1 MENIGKRIR
10 EIRKE
15 NNLSQLE
22 FGKLL
27 CVSQDNVSLWENGK
41 SYPSAHHLI
50 IISKTF
56 NVSTDYILG
65 LSDY

>member
-1 MENIGKRIR
+1 MGSIGKRIR

-41 SYPSAHHLI
+41 SYPSVHHLI